1 VLKLLDLNQVMDILK
16 KNLSDESKWILSA
29 LITSTNPTSKEKLWK
44 LTNTLYIEKGISKD
58 PKAKIISSR
67 YVLDIHTARLE
78 GAGLV
83 EVTAL
88 GRIRVY
94 SVSEFG
100 KMFIN
105 HLS

>member
-1 VLKLLDLNQVMDILK
+1 MDILK

-29 LITSTNPTSKEKLWK
+29 LITSTNPTSKEKLWE
-44 LTNTLYIEKGISKD
+44 LTNTLYIEKGISND
-58 PKAKIISSR
+58 PTAKIISSR

-100 KMFIN
+100 RMLIT